1 MMTHLVLS
9 ITWMM
14 IGSIILDRRKFVV
27 AIDDT
32 RKPSYEIWD
41 GMIPAWNINFTES
54 STEYSADEIVYNKM
68 YSDIIS
74 THAKLQRNHG
84 SELNP
89 YTEEELHRYGRM
101 NEMSILKLNASNE
114 HAVPEYLFLTEFQNY
129 STSSLALS

>member
-1 MMTHLVLS
+1 MMNYLVLS

-14 IGSIILDRRKFVV
+14 SASIILDGREFVV
-27 AIDDT
+27 AIDRSKT
-32 RKPSYEIWD
+32 SYEIWD
-41 GMIPAWNINFTES
+41 RMIPAWNINFTES

-74 THAKLQRNHG
+74 THARLQRNYG
-84 SELNP
+84 SDLNP

-101 NEMSILKLNASNE
+101 KEMSILKLNASNE